1 MITKGFKYHNLISDL
16 TKKLVFW
23 YFGKLVVEETR
34 GGRLQEVVT
43 TRHLTVYN
51 YYRAMFFNNAKT
63 HGQKGANVKY
73 IFEQE
78 N

>member
-1 MITKGFKYHNLISDL
+1 LITKGFKYHNLISDL

-23 YFGKLVVEETR
+23 YFGKLVVEETL

-63 HGQKGANVKY
+63 HGQKGGQRKIY
-73 IFEQE
+73 I
-78 N
+78 